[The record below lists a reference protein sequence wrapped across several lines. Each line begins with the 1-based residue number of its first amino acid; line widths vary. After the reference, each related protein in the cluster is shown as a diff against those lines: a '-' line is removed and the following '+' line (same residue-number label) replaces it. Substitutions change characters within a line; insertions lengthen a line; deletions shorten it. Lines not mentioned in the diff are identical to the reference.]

1 MATLLLVSCL
11 IDRVD
16 SRALLAAGFLITAG
30 ALAMISQT
38 PTQGSEIWLAVANGI
53 QGVGVGLVFTPLSTL
68 AFASLAAE
76 LRTDAAGIY
85 NLLRQLGC
93 AIGVAMM
100 TAVLHAGIQRN
111 LIALSD
117 RGEASSL
124 PDQIH
129 EAAAFSAYTGCFR
142 TMAVVTVVMLPGIL
156 LFRVL
161 RSGEGNVTSRAA

>member
-1 MATLLLVSCL
+1 MLLVSCL
-11 IDRVD
+11 IDRLD
-16 SRALLAAGFLITAG
+16 SRALLAAGVLITAG
-30 ALAMISQT
+30 ALAIVSQT
-38 PTQGSEIWLAVANGI
+38 PVHGSEIWLAAANAI

-93 AIGVAMM
+93 ATGVAMM
-100 TAVLHAGIQRN
+100 TGVLQAGIQRN
-111 LIALSD
+111 LVAFSD

-124 PDQIH
+124 PDQVH
-129 EAAAFSAYTGCFR
+129 EAAAFAAYTGCFR
-142 TMAVVTVVMLPGIL
+142 TMAVVTVMMLPVIL

-161 RSGEGNVTSRAA
+161 RPGEGDVPSRTA